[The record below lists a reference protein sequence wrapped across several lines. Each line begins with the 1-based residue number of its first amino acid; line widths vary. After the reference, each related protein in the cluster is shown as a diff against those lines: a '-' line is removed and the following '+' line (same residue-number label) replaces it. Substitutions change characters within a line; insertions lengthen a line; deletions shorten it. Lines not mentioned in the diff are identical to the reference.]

1 MITKKPLIIVTR
13 RLPQAIESR
22 MQELFNVRLNGDDHE
37 FSSDDMMDAVLE
49 ADVLVPTVTDKID
62 GHVIA
67 MAGPQLKMIANYGVG
82 VDHIDLKAARNK
94 MITVTNT
101 PGVLT
106 EDTADMALSLMLG
119 LMRKMNESEQ
129 LLRAGNW
136 KGWAPTGMLGS
147 RLNGKKLGIIGM
159 GRIGQAVAHRA
170 KAFGLSIHYHNRN
183 KIDQPSE
190 TALDAT
196 YWDSLDNMIA
206 QMDIISI
213 NCPHTPATHHLMSS
227 HRLQLMKKHAII
239 INTARGDIIDE
250 KVLISMLEQKTIAGA
265 GLDVFENEPA
275 VNPRLLKLDNVVA
288 TPHMGS
294 ATNEARLAMGEK
306 VIINI
311 KTLID
316 GHSPRDRIIEEWI

>member
-1 MITKKPLIIVTR
+1 MFAHKPLVIVTR
-13 RLPQAIESR
+13 KLPHPVETR
-22 MQELFNVRLNGDDHE
+22 MGELFNVRLNQDDHK
-37 FSSDDMMDAVLE
+37 FSHQELKDAVAE
-49 ADVLVPTVTDKID
+49 ADIFVPTVTDKVD
-62 GHVIA
+62 AAVIA
-67 MAGPQLKMIANYGVG
+67 AAGTNLKMIANYGVG

-106 EDTADMALSLMLG
+106 EDTADMTMSLMLG
-119 LMRKMNESEQ
+119 LARRMSESERM
-129 LLRAGNW
+129 LRAGNW

-147 RLNGKKLGIIGM
+147 RLGGKKLGIIGM
-159 GRIGQAVAHRA
+159 GRIGSAVAYRA
-170 KAFGLSIHYHNRN
+170 KAFGLLIHYHNRH
-183 KIDQPSE
+183 KIDQPTE
-190 TALDAT
+190 ALLGAT
-196 YWDSLDNMIA
+196 YWHSLDQMIS

-213 NCPHTPATHHLMSS
+213 NCPHTHDTHHIMSA
-227 HRLQLMKKHAII
+227 HRLGLMKDHAII

-250 KVLISMLEQKTIAGA
+250 EALLSLLELGKIAGA

-288 TPHMGS
+288 APHMGS

-311 KTLID
+311 KTFID
-316 GHSPRDRIIEEWI
+316 GHSPRDRIIEEWV